1 MISKQKKRSH
11 FVTGL
16 LLILPVVLFIIILW
30 WAFNKLLWW
39 AWKIVQMLPQSFV
52 SLFWTSEILVHILCL
67 VLLFWIIWLL
77 GFIVNRW
84 KIWQRI
90 KNGLTSII
98 SRVPVLRSLSKIT
111 NQIANTLETSDSFK
125 KVVLLKFPTEKTW
138 SIWFITGENTS
149 MFDKDL
155 KQNNLVSIF
164 VPTTP
169 NPTNW
174 FLLLLDPKD
183 FIETEVPVSTAL
195 SFIISMGTAGAAEE
209 VAKKIEV
216 KKSKK

>member
-1 MISKQKKRSH
+1 MSAKRKKRSH
-11 FVTGL
+11 FMTGL
-16 LLILPVVLFIIILW
+16 LLILPVFLFIIILW

-39 AWKIVQMLPQSFV
+39 AWKIVQMLPESFV
-52 SLFWTSEILVHILCL
+52 WLFWKSEILVHLLCL
-67 VLLFWIIWLL
+67 ILLFWIIWLL

-84 KIWQRI
+84 RLWQRI
-90 KNGLTSII
+90 KNWLNAVI
-98 SRVPVLRSLSKIT
+98 SRVPLLNSLSKVT

-138 SIWFITGENTS
+138 SVWFITWEDIS
-149 MFDKDL
+149 IFDKEL
-155 KQNNLVSIF
+155 WKNKLVSIF

-169 NPTNW
+169 NPTNG

-195 SFIISMGTAGAAEE
+195 SFIISMWTAGATEE
-209 VAKKIEV
+209 VLKQTNLEKK
-216 KKSKK
+216 

>member
-1 MISKQKKRSH
+1 MALRHKKRSN
-11 FVTGL
+11 FVTWL
-16 LLILPVVLFIIILW
+16 LLVLPVFLFIIILW

-52 SLFWTSEILVHILCL
+52 WLFWTSEILVHILCL

-77 GFIVNRW
+77 GLIVNRW
-84 KIWQRI
+84 KVWQRI

-98 SRVPVLRSLSKIT
+98 SRVPILRSLSKIT

-125 KVVLLKFPTEKTW
+125 KVVLLKFPADKTW
-138 SIWFITGENTS
+138 SIGFITGENTS
-149 MFDKDL
+149 MFDKEL
-155 KQNNLVSIF
+155 KQKDLVSSF

-174 FLLLLDPKD
+174 FLLLLEPKD
-183 FIETEVPVSTAL
+183 FIETDVPVSTAL
-195 SFIISMGTAGAAEE
+195 SFIISMGTAGATEE
-209 VAKKIEV
+209 VIKTTKAGK
-216 KKSKK
+216 

>member
-1 MISKQKKRSH
+1 MAAKQKKRTN

-30 WAFNKLLWW
+30 WAFNKLLWI

-52 SLFWTSEILVHILCL
+52 WLFWTSEILVHILCL

-84 KIWQRI
+84 KVGQRI
-90 KNGLTSII
+90 KNGLTTVI

-125 KVVLLKFPTEKTW
+125 KVVLLKFPAEKTL
-138 SIWFITGENTS
+138 SVWFITWEDIS
-149 MFDKDL
+149 IFDKEL
-155 KQNNLVSIF
+155 WKNNLVSIF
-164 VPTTP
+164 IPTTP
-169 NPTNW
+169 NPTNG
-174 FLLLLDPKD
+174 FLVLLQPKD
-183 FIETEVPVSTAL
+183 FIETDVPVSTAL
-195 SFIISMGTAGAAEE
+195 SFIISMWTAGAAEE
-209 VAKKIEV
+209 VLKTTKV
-216 KKSKK
+216 KN

>member
-1 MISKQKKRSH
+1 MSAKHKKRSH
-11 FVTGL
+11 FMTGL

-30 WAFNKLLWW
+30 WAFNKLLWI

-52 SLFWTSEILVHILCL
+52 WLFGTSEILVHILCL

-77 GFIVNRW
+77 WFIVNRW
-84 KIWQRI
+84 KVGQRI
-90 KNGLTSII
+90 KNGLTSVI

-138 SIWFITGENTS
+138 SVWFITWEDIST
-149 MFDKDL
+149 FDKEL
-155 KQNNLVSIF
+155 WKNKLVSIF

-169 NPTNW
+169 NPTNG

-183 FIETEVPVSTAL
+183 FIETEVLVSTAL
-195 SFIISMGTAGAAEE
+195 SFIISMWTAGATQE
-209 VAKKIEV
+209 VLKEV
-216 KKSKK
+216 KLEKK

>member
-1 MISKQKKRSH
+1 M
-11 FVTGL
+11 TGL
-16 LLILPVVLFIIILW
+16 LLILPVFLFIIILW

-39 AWKIVQMLPQSFV
+39 AGKIVQMLPQSFV
-52 SLFWTSEILVHILCL
+52 WLFWTSEILVHILCL
-67 VLLFWIIWLL
+67 VLLFWIIWFL

-84 KIWQRI
+84 KVWQRI

-98 SRVPVLRSLSKIT
+98 SRVPILRSLSKIT

-125 KVVLLKFPTEKTW
+125 KVVLLKFPNEKSW
-138 SIWFITGENTS
+138 SIWFVTWENTS

-155 KQNNLVSIF
+155 KQKDLVSIF
-164 VPTTP
+164 IPTTP

-174 FLLLLDPKD
+174 FLVLLGPKD
-183 FIETEVPVSTAL
+183 FIETEIPVSTAL

-209 VAKKIEV
+209 ALKITKV
-216 KKSKK
+216 KK

>member
-1 MISKQKKRSH
+1 MTAKNKKRSH
-11 FVTGL
+11 FMTGL
-16 LLILPVVLFIIILW
+16 LLILPVFLFIIILW

-39 AWKIVQMLPQSFV
+39 AWKLVQMLPESFV
-52 SLFWTSEILVHILCL
+52 WLFWKSEILVHLLCL
-67 VLLFWIIWLL
+67 ILLFWIIWLL

-84 KIWQRI
+84 KLWQRI
-90 KNGLTSII
+90 KNWLNSII
-98 SRVPVLRSLSKIT
+98 SRVPLLNSLSKVT

-138 SIWFITGENTS
+138 SVWFITWEDIS
-149 MFDKDL
+149 IFDKEL
-155 KQNNLVSIF
+155 WKNSLVSIF

-169 NPTNW
+169 NPTNG

-195 SFIISMGTAGAAEE
+195 SFIISMWTAGATEE
-209 VAKKIEV
+209 VLKEV
-216 KKSKK
+216 KVEKK